1 MSAVYGLMDPTFW
14 VLAIGITVLAGFV
27 KGAIGFAMP
36 MIMISG
42 LGSFLA
48 PELALA
54 ALIIP
59 TVLSNLMQVMRGGL
73 GAAWVAAQRFRRYI
87 IVLLIVIVL
96 SAQLVK
102 ILPTSVMFLIVGIPI
117 TLISIT
123 QIMGWRPHIRPE
135 IQGRVE
141 TLVATFAGVI
151 GGIAGVW
158 GPPTTA
164 YLTAIDTPKAEQ
176 IRVQGVIFGVGAVVL
191 FFSHLKSGVLNAQT
205 LQLSAWMVV
214 PAVIGMLIGFQF
226 QDKLDQ
232 AKFRKITL
240 AVLVIA
246 GLNLIRRGLI
256 A

>member
-1 MSAVYGLMDPTFW
+1 LSEVYGLMDPTFW
-14 VLAIGITVLAGFV
+14 VLAIGITILAGFV

-42 LGSFLA
+42 LASFLA

-59 TVLSNLMQVMRGGL
+59 TVLSNLMQAMRGGL
-73 GAAWVAAQRFRRYI
+73 AEAWVAAKRFRRYI
-87 IVLLIVIVL
+87 IVLLIVIVF

-102 ILPTSVMFLIVGIPI
+102 ILPTSVMFLIAGIPI

-141 TLVATFAGVI
+141 TLVAAFAGVT

-164 YLTAIDTPKAEQ
+164 YLTAIDTPKTEQ
-176 IRVQGVIFGVGAVVL
+176 IRVQSVIFGIGAVVL

-214 PAVIGMLIGFQF
+214 PAVAGMLIGFQF

-232 AKFRKITL
+232 AKFRNVTL

-256 A
+256 T